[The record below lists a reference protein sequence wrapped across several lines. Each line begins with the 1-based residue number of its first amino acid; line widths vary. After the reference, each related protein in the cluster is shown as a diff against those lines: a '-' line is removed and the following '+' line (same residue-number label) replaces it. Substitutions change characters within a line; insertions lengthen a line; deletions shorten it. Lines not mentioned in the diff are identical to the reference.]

1 MILLLVW
8 RGTNLSDIWIHY
20 LYYLNKTTMWY
31 LYTLTRIEKKKA
43 EKKPDNITFWKN
55 LEQPEFL
62 YIAGGM

>member
-1 MILLLVW
+1 
-8 RGTNLSDIWIHY
+8 
-20 LYYLNKTTMWY
+20 MWY

>member
-1 MILLLVW
+1 ML
-8 RGTNLSDIWIHY
+8 
-20 LYYLNKTTMWY
+20 Y

-43 EKKPDNITFWKN
+43 EKKPDHITFWKN